1 MMEFFNTLDPKI
13 QGIIIGAGLS
23 PFSGVITLII
33 SKNFDIKMQE
43 EKTKHEYIK
52 DLYKHRLDSYIKIFG
67 ITEKIT
73 RFKKGKEKIAEVRR
87 EVREWK
93 KSGGLLLLGKESWK
107 SFYKLQEVLESA
119 RNYGDGD
126 KYADSQIDKI
136 WKARNEFREAI
147 KMKDLGLYYSSEK

>member
-1 MMEFFNTLDPKI
+1 MEFFNSLDPKI

-23 PFSGVITLII
+23 FFAGVITLII
-33 SKNFDIKMQE
+33 SKYFDIKMQK

-52 DLYKHRLDSYIKIFG
+52 ELYKHRLDSYIKIFG

-93 KSGGLLLLGKESWK
+93 KSGGLLLLGEESWD
-107 SFYKLQEVLESA
+107 SFYKLEEALEKA
-119 RNYGDGD
+119 RTYSDGD
-126 KYADSQIDKI
+126 KYTDSQIDKI
-136 WKARNEFREAI
+136 WKARNEFRESI
-147 KMKDLGLYYSSEK
+147 KMKDLGLYYSAEQ

>member
-23 PFSGVITLII
+23 LFSGVITLII
-33 SKNFDIKMQE
+33 SKNFDIKMQK